1 MSKTLLVAAAAAILF
16 HGGNLHAD
24 DAPTQAE
31 AAKEAVLTPPQPA
44 AASDNNAAKQPNA
57 ADPVYAA
64 PLVAPP
70 SQHPERARVY
80 PPQGGLPLQTYP
92 GHWQPG
98 YYGQYSGSPYFYN
111 THAPVGGLQRSRVST
126 YTAGADPYTYHFG
139 PGFYR
144 HSEHG
149 HYRFPY
155 YSYRRPWYYPGF
167 AGYNRDTNLPW

>member
-1 MSKTLLVAAAAAILF
+1 MYKLMLAAFAALLVNNGTSLLADEPAADAKAKPAKVV
-16 HGGNLHAD
+16 APQY
-24 DAPTQAE
+24 APT
-31 AAKEAVLTPPQPA
+31 AA
-44 AASDNNAAKQPNA
+44 
-57 ADPVYAA
+57 
-64 PLVAPP
+64 
-70 SQHPERARVY
+70 HPDRARAY
-80 PPQGGLPLQTYP
+80 PPQGGLPLRSYP

-98 YYGQYSGSPYFYN
+98 YYAPYSGSPYFYN
-111 THAPVGGLQRSRVST
+111 THAPVGGLQLSRVST
-126 YTAGADPYTYHFG
+126 YTGGVDPYTYHFG